1 MLRAPDTEDIPMEKS
16 NVDRAPSV
24 QATLPGFPELDE
36 EVGRGARRRA
46 LVDRE
51 RAQRACAPMGTLH
64 SVVVTQDAHKERRVW
79 YVVDPDPAMAHHY
92 AAQGFDFVA
101 GCKVLIDAEALRPV
115 AVLELDPAARAQDP
129 DMSPPL
135 GFNPYWDLSP
145 T

>member
-1 MLRAPDTEDIPMEKS
+1 MEKS
-16 NVDRAPSV
+16 NVERALAPSV
-24 QATLPGFPELDE
+24 QATLPGFPVLDE

-51 RAQRACAPMGTLH
+51 RAQRACAPMGTLQ
-64 SVVVTQDAHKERRVW
+64 SVVVAEDAHRNRRVW

-92 AAQGFDFVA
+92 AAQGFEIAA
-101 GCKVLIDAEALRPV
+101 GSRVLIDAEAMRPV
-115 AVLELDPAARAQDP
+115 ALLEIDP
-129 DMSPPL
+129 DSRTQDTEMSPPC

>member
-1 MLRAPDTEDIPMEKS
+1 MENS
-16 NVDRAPSV
+16 NVDRALAPSV
-24 QATLPGFPELDE
+24 QATLPGFPPLDE
-36 EVGRGARRRA
+36 EVGRGARRRV

-64 SVVVTQDAHKERRVW
+64 SVVVTEDAHKERRVW
-79 YVVDPDPAMAHHY
+79 YVIDPDLSMASHY
-92 AAQGFDFVA
+92 AAQGFDIVA

-115 AVLELDPAARAQDP
+115 AVLEIDP
-129 DMSPPL
+129 DTRGQDADKSPPC